1 MVRQGS
7 LHNLF
12 KAKEDLLCHV
22 LKTWGTGIKGWKDVI
37 RGQALALAGLP
48 AFLPATSATCWEALG
63 EGGKRGR
70 GTLVSLPLVT
80 AKTSSCNIISSGV
93 GCAPK

>member
-48 AFLPATSATCWEALG
+48 AFLPATSGYLLG
-63 EGGKRGR
+63 SLGGR
-70 GTLVSLPLVT
+70 GGAGAGDTCFSPIGYSKNLIL
-80 AKTSSCNIISSGV
+80 
-93 GCAPK
+93 